1 MKYLEDVLIA
11 TLISEKSY
19 DRIADSNSYTFFV
32 HTNSYKPEIKKA
44 VQELFDVDVLSV
56 NTMYRKGKKKRFL
69 NDTFHSENFWEYSS
83 LVLWFGILI
92 ITHIYIHRPNFIIA
106 D

>member
-11 TLISEKSY
+11 PLISEKSY

-32 HTNSYKPEIKKA
+32 HTNSNKPEIKKA

-56 NTMYRKGKKKRFL
+56 NTMYRRGKKKRFG
-69 NDTFHSENFWEYSS
+69 Y
-83 LVLWFGILI
+83 VLGQQSTRKIAIVTLQEGQTIEAFGV
-92 ITHIYIHRPNFIIA
+92 
-106 D
+106 

>member
-11 TLISEKSY
+11 PLISEKSY

-32 HTNSYKPEIKKA
+32 HSNSNKPEIKRA

-56 NTMYRKGKKKRFL
+56 NTMYRKGKKKRFG
-69 NDTFHSENFWEYSS
+69 Y
-83 LVLWFGILI
+83 VLGQQSTREIAIVTLQEGQTIEAFGV
-92 ITHIYIHRPNFIIA
+92 
-106 D
+106 

>member
-11 TLISEKSY
+11 PLISEKSY

-32 HTNSYKPEIKKA
+32 HTNSNKPEIKKA

-56 NTMYRKGKKKRFL
+56 NTMYRKGKKKRFG
-69 NDTFHSENFWEYSS
+69 Y
-83 LVLWFGILI
+83 VLGQQSTRKIAIVTLQEGQTIEAFGVLLWD
-92 ITHIYIHRPNFIIA
+92 PKKL
-106 D
+106 DQ

>member
-11 TLISEKSY
+11 PLISEKSY

-32 HTNSYKPEIKKA
+32 HSNSNKPEIKRA

-56 NTMYRKGKKKRFL
+56 NTMYRKGKKKRFG
-69 NDTFHSENFWEYSS
+69 Y
-83 LVLWFGILI
+83 VLGQQSTRKIAIVTLQEGQTIEVFGV
-92 ITHIYIHRPNFIIA
+92 
-106 D
+106 

>member
-11 TLISEKSY
+11 PLISEKSY

-32 HTNSYKPEIKKA
+32 HKNSNKPEIKKA

-56 NTMYRKGKKKRFL
+56 NTMYRKGKKKRFG
-69 NDTFHSENFWEYSS
+69 Y
-83 LVLWFGILI
+83 VLGQQSTRKIAIVTLQEGQTIEAFGV
-92 ITHIYIHRPNFIIA
+92 
-106 D
+106 

>member
-11 TLISEKSY
+11 PLISEKSY

-32 HTNSYKPEIKKA
+32 HTRSNKPQIKRA

-56 NTMYRKGKKKRFL
+56 NTMYRKGKKKRFG
-69 NDTFHSENFWEYSS
+69 Y
-83 LVLWFGILI
+83 VLGQQSTRKIAIVTLQEGQTIEAFGV
-92 ITHIYIHRPNFIIA
+92 
-106 D
+106 

>member
-11 TLISEKSY
+11 PLISEKSY

-32 HTNSYKPEIKKA
+32 HKNSNKPEIKRA

-56 NTMYRKGKKKRFL
+56 NTMYRKGKKKRFGYAL
-69 NDTFHSENFWEYSS
+69 GQQSTRKIAIVTLQEGQTIEA
-83 LVLWFGILI
+83 FGV
-92 ITHIYIHRPNFIIA
+92 
-106 D
+106 